1 MNYYFDSS
9 AIIKFVV
16 EEKESSALRKLK
28 ITHPFTSSLTR
39 LEVLRT
45 MDRLGFRDL
54 ATTKATL
61 LSLDYLELNEVV
73 TGIAEN
79 FRGLNMLRSLD
90 ALHLA
95 TAQLVKNK
103 IEAIVTYD
111 QDMRNA
117 AELLGFQVISPK

>member
-1 MNYYFDSS
+1 
-9 AIIKFVV
+9 
-16 EEKESSALRKLK
+16 
-28 ITHPFTSSLTR
+28 
-39 LEVLRT
+39 

-90 ALHLA
+90 ALHVA